1 MGRRGIA
8 KGGSKGAGKAGEQP
22 KESQYVKRV
31 DLYKFLGKWMLR
43 SYPDERGRP
52 LMLGAKKSTA
62 QAALEPEALRAIL
75 DADCCELLRRPT
87 MGLNLAAASIDCA
100 ALLGPV
106 LQEKMDSLLPK
117 VTSATFLD
125 KVQFLNLARNV
136 DRNPEDVPEQCKS
149 LLKKVKHLVR
159 DHGEDLAAAAE
170 AAAGVFLGLMSIL
183 EVAAVSK
190 DMRAWAKGVPERRKQ
205 SKHLQAWLQDPD
217 DEDKF
222 LAAVAK
228 AVKEDNKNTTR
239 ARRFGEFEMQAEDT
253 SSSLTLLS
261 SQDDSP
267 SSSVLRAS
275 KKKRGKG
282 KKQTKAKTSKKAKK
296 SKQRKEASSS
306 QDAASQPSSRETE
319 PAPKKRRPSARAS
332 GSKVKKARVGISV
345 ESESADSEQLQGQLA
360 GKDLCKTWSLS
371 ELQAFE
377 EMAAQQVTAADNAV
391 LEAEQRLAVSKA
403 LPAELRRMVWERA
416 GLLPSTENEE
426 VLKANAERLVKHTFQ
441 MVKEVR
447 LAWVQAA
454 VQLWQPEVM
463 YAMHGFALVIVDEF
477 SQLSQEQFERIL
489 HMWGAADNFPALIF
503 AGDKYQLPGIEP
515 TRPWDSPAWKPDT
528 LYFLELTEVWRT
540 TDKSFLEMLDLL
552 RTCMP
557 TSRELQKI
565 CRGHKAWVGQ
575 DPSVADVKRLLRD
588 HPRAVWVAATKRGV
602 AQINQLALE
611 ALHPR
616 AEPVVTLPGAFED
629 NPDNYKK
636 DGTLV
641 DDQHLVTTDVPIH
654 QGLKLYLTRNVRKA
668 DDYVNGM
675 QCKVLSFDMERKILW
690 VRTETGKRLPI
701 TPWHDPDHSKL
712 VYYPIRLGFCT
723 TVHKVQGDEFDFII
737 VYLDTAGMPAVGY
750 TALSRVRNARSYLLG
765 GMLTREHFT
774 PVTLR

>member
-117 VTSATFLD
+117 VTSENFLD

-332 GSKVKKARVGISV
+332 GSKVKKARAGISV
-345 ESESADSEQLQGQLA
+345 ESESADSQQLQGQLA

-391 LEAEQRLAVSKA
+391 LEADQRLAVSKA

-454 VQLWQPEVM
+454 VQEDNKKTNIALLPEDKLFHQVLTEKLPQRKTEDSPESLHSRAVLLKGLWDADAAVAN
-463 YAMHGFALVIVDEF
+463 YNKALTFAEAFDTKEPKKDKALDLVNLIPTTVAAAFGLPPSEK
-477 SQLSQEQFERIL
+477 FERQK
-489 HMWGAADNFPALIF
+489 PAN
-503 AGDKYQLPGIEP
+503 
-515 TRPWDSPAWKPDT
+515 WKS
-528 LYFLELTEVWRT
+528 Y
-540 TDKSFLEMLDLL
+540 
-552 RTCMP
+552 C
-557 TSRELQKI
+557 
-565 CRGHKAWVGQ
+565 
-575 DPSVADVKRLLRD
+575 SVAF
-588 HPRAVWVAATKRGV
+588 
-602 AQINQLALE
+602 
-611 ALHPR
+611 
-616 AEPVVTLPGAFED
+616 TLSWHIF
-629 NPDNYKK
+629 KS
-636 DGTLV
+636 
-641 DDQHLVTTDVPIH
+641 H
-654 QGLKLYLTRNVRKA
+654 A
-668 DDYVNGM
+668 D
-675 QCKVLSFDMERKILW
+675 LS
-690 VRTETGKRLPI
+690 
-701 TPWHDPDHSKL
+701 
-712 VYYPIRLGFCT
+712 
-723 TVHKVQGDEFDFII
+723 
-737 VYLDTAGMPAVGY
+737 
-750 TALSRVRNARSYLLG
+750 
-765 GMLTREHFT
+765 
-774 PVTLR
+774 